1 MRCDCIRNHQNSV
14 KGIRVARLLNMSRA
28 TLDYRLKR
36 VKNKIGC

>member
-1 MRCDCIRNHQNSV
+1 
-14 KGIRVARLLNMSRA
+14 MSRA